1 MSGDDGE
8 HDAGPFAAAL
18 SPHLAQL
25 HHAAQVRAEQQ
36 RAIDEAPPPPRC
48 LDEAQLMALIF
59 RHLDPDNLRV
69 CEGIDFDRLRIVAPT
84 ESELART
91 RASAGG
97 EEREPP
103 EPDGPGP
110 SSPTQAGESRGLAQA
125 ATAAKD
131 WVGASWSDE
140 LGPIVELVD
149 RPELS
154 AAQAELLRRAS
165 KTRLAEL
172 NLRHLGREAAL
183 RHLELFVRVCEI
195 EGSTLCRVITGKG
208 VFSASDPVLKRVV
221 LEWCVARPPRRSGG
235 ERVLAWAPE
244 PDQHGEWGALILHLR
259 RPRRSA

>member
-25 HHAAQVRAEQQ
+25 QHAAQVRAEQL
-36 RAIDEAPPPPRC
+36 RAIHEAPPPPRR

-69 CEGIDFDRLRIVAPT
+69 CEGIDFDRLRIVT
-84 ESELART
+84 QSEFERT
-91 RASAGG
+91 RAAADD
-97 EEREPP
+97 EERMPSD
-103 EPDGPGP
+103 PDEPGP
-110 SSPTQAGESRGLAQA
+110 SSPVQARESGGLAQA
-125 ATAAKD
+125 AAAAKA

-140 LGPIVELVD
+140 LGPIVDLVD

-172 NLRHLGREAAL
+172 NLRHLDREAAL
-183 RHLELFVRVCEI
+183 RHLELFVRVCEV
-195 EGSTLCRVITGKG
+195 EGATSCRVITGKG
-208 VFSASDPVLKRVV
+208 VFSAGEPVLKRVV
-221 LEWCVARPPRRSGG
+221 LEWCVARPPRPSGRG
-235 ERVLAWAPE
+235 RVLAWAPE
-244 PDQHGEWGALILHLR
+244 LDQHGEWGAMILQLR
-259 RPRRSA
+259 RSRRPV